1 MFQRSGY
8 QFADKNMRHSWLERR
23 SVSLVAE
30 IFVTRD
36 RTLADVPGRK
46 RNVTDP
52 VPTQYSGA
60 DETQLKPNF
69 A

>member
-1 MFQRSGY
+1 MARATFC
-8 QFADKNMRHSWLERR
+8 
-23 SVSLVAE
+23 SLVAE

-46 RNVTDP
+46 RNVADP

>member
-1 MFQRSGY
+1 MFERSGY

-23 SVSLVAE
+23 SVLLAE

-46 RNVTDP
+46 RNIADP
-52 VPTQYSGA
+52 VPTQYPGA
-60 DETQLKPNF
+60 DET
-69 A
+69 

>member
-1 MFQRSGY
+1 MFRRSGY
-8 QFADKNMRHSWLERR
+8 RFADKNMRHSWLERR
-23 SVSLVAE
+23 SVLLAE

-52 VPTQYSGA
+52 VPAQYSGA